1 MDLDVLLLAILID
14 GSVVAVL
21 AAVLMRRMRRR

>member
-14 GSVVAVL
+14 GAVVAVL
-21 AAVLMRRMRRR
+21 AAVLIRRMRRS